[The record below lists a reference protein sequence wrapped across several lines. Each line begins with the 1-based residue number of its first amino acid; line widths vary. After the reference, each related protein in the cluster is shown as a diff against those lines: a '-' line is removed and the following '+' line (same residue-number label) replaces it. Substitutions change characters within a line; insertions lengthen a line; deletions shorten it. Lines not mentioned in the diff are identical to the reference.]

1 MVAVAFGYGRALTEP
16 TQHSLAGSGGNL
28 VFFEWPNEDAS
39 FIALLSHGYG
49 EHARRYD
56 HVADRLVAEGA
67 TVYAPDHMGHGLSD
81 GERALVAQGEM
92 LTADLHLVADIARG
106 AHPGLPVV
114 LIGHSMGGIVATRY
128 AQKHPGELTALVLS
142 GPVIGGNAA
151 MFGLL
156 EMDPI
161 PEIPIDPAV
170 LSRDPETGAKYAA
183 DPLVYHGPFHRES
196 LEMFK
201 RSVDDVADG
210 GSFGDLPVL
219 WMHGSEDQL
228 APLEEARVAI
238 ERIRGPRTEE
248 KVYEGAQHEIFNET
262 NREEVLDDTV
272 EFLHRPLA

>member
-1 MVAVAFGYGRALTEP
+1 MPEP

-28 VFFEWPNEDAS
+28 VFFEWPNEDAT

-56 HVADRLVAEGA
+56 HVADRLVGEGA
-67 TVYAPDHMGHGLSD
+67 TVYAPDHLGHGRSD

-106 AHPGLPVV
+106 AHLGLPVV

-128 AQKHPGELTALVLS
+128 AQKHANELTALVLS

-183 DPLVYHGPFHRES
+183 DPLVYHGPFHRAS

-201 RSVDDVADG
+201 RSVSEIAGG
-210 GSFGDLPVL
+210 GSFGELPVL

-228 APLEEARVAI
+228 APLSETRVAV
-238 ERIRGPRTEE
+238 ERVRGPRTEE

-272 EFLHRPLA
+272 EFLHRSLAATPGAN